1 MWGMQNTKRMMDAAK
16 DYWDNQ
22 LRLKI
27 DQGVAD
33 F

>member
-1 MWGMQNTKRMMDAAK
+1 MWGMQNTKRMMAAAK
-16 DYWDNQ
+16 GYWDNQ

-27 DQGVAD
+27 DLGVAD